1 MTNQEKIQ
9 YLRRYQ
15 AIERRVD
22 RSLEERERWRARAEK
37 ITPVHT
43 GMPGGGEVEDG
54 MQQAVEKICEI
65 EAQLDADID
74 LLIQTKKEIVRAIG
88 TVEEPRYREVL
99 ERRYLDGDTWE
110 QIAVDMHYSW
120 RWLHILHKQALNKLF
135 IEVHTP
141 SVLSLN

>member
-37 ITPVHT
+37 ITPAHT
-43 GMPGGGEVEDG
+43 GMPGGGGGEDR

-74 LLIQTKKEIVRAIG
+74 LLVETKKEIVRAIG

-110 QIAVDMHYSW
+110 QIAVDMHYSYQW
-120 RWLHILHKQALNKLF
+120 VCHIHGRALQEL
-135 IEVHTP
+135 IVIDTQ